1 MAHCGNDQCRTST
14 GIHDG
19 LTFGSGK
26 LDDYGFWEHP
36 CRICAEHWDQYQI
49 QTREQLLQEYL
60 LEHGFQIYFD
70 CHQFTIKA
78 KTHKQG
84 IEYLKQQ
91 HQWLFEPAWPYSN
104 ESR

>member
-1 MAHCGNDQCRTST
+1 MPVCNNNQCSVST

-36 CRICAEHWDQYQI
+36 RRTCAEQWDHDKL
-49 QTREQLLQEYL
+49 TDRHEQLQIYL

-70 CHQFTIKA
+70 CNQFTIKA

-91 HQWLFEPAWPYSN
+91 HLWLFEPAWPYSS